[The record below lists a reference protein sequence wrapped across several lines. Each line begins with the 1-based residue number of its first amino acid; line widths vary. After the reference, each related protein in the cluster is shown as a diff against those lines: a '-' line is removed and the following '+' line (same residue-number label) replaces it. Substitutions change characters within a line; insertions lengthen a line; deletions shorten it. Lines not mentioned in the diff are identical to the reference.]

1 MADSLVVA
9 DTDLVIDFL
18 RDHDPG
24 AGWMQD
30 RLERG
35 LVRITAITAFE
46 LRLGADFFQRQRA
59 INRLLAR
66 ALPLDAPAAVR
77 AGALFS
83 KLRAEGRAIDLRDA
97 LIAGVCL
104 RFDLPLA
111 TRNVR
116 HFERVEQLRVSVMEG
131 LAG

>member
-46 LRLGADFFQRQRA
+46 LRLGADFAQRQRT
-59 INRLLAR
+59 INRLLAG

-83 KLRAEGRAIDLRDA
+83 MLRSEGRGLDLRDA
-97 LIAGVCL
+97 LMAGICL

-111 TRNVR
+111 TRNIR
-116 HFERVEQLRVSVMEG
+116 HFERVEQLRVVAVEDHPN
-131 LAG
+131 